1 MGLIFNKHS
10 LNFYNQNSLEIPNYG
25 IYIYIMVY
33 RSDTYE
39 KVVQNKWLSEGKK
52 KKKNKLQNHLT
63 FGSFQSKIV

>member
-1 MGLIFNKHS
+1 
-10 LNFYNQNSLEIPNYG
+10 
-25 IYIYIMVY
+25 MVY